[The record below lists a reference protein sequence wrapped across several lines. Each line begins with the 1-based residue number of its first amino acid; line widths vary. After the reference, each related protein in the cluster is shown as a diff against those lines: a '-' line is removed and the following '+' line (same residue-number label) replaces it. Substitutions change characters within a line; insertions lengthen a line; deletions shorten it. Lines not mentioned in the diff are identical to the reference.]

1 MYGGHMWWKGH
12 AEGSMWQPNRRRVIT
27 GCAVP
32 CRDQPERITGSFT
45 ILDVLIV
52 NNVLELAS

>member
-1 MYGGHMWWKGH
+1 
-12 AEGSMWQPNRRRVIT
+12 MWQPNRRRVIT